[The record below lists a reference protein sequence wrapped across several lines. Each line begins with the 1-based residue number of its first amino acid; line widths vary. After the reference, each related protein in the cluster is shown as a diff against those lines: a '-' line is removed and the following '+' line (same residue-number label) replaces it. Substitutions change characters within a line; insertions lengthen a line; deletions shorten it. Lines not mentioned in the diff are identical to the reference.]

1 MSVIIDRR
9 LNDRNKSAV
18 NRERFIRR
26 YKAQIQRAVSDMVAE
41 RSIRDMERGGEVKIP
56 VRDISEPGFRN
67 APGGDREYVHPGNR
81 EFQQGDRIPRPDGGA
96 GGGGSGSGEGDGD
109 GEDGFAFTLSRD
121 EFMQIFFDDLELPRL
136 ARTTLGEIRRQKMQ
150 RAGYTQ
156 TGSPTNLSVQRSLRN
171 ALGRRIALTGA
182 ARRRLAELDAQ
193 HAAQAPAP
201 APAPD
206 DACTSDDADDARVP
220 HPVDEADTAQAVDD
234 GGAAR
239 ALEARALERAAL
251 KRRIGAVPFLEEID
265 LRFRHRV
272 AVPQPISQAVMFCL
286 MDVSASM
293 DERKKDL
300 AKRFFTLL
308 YLFLTRKYE
317 HVEVVFVRH
326 TDDAEEVDEER
337 FFHDRKTGGTVVLS
351 ALTLMHEIVTARYPG
366 SAWNIYGAQASDG
379 DAFGADPEKSR
390 GFLEQHLLPLTRH
403 FAYIEVPDPGAR
415 MSTLSAAYRRI
426 ECAHFAMREVVEH
439 RDIYPVFRDLFSR
452 QPAGAQP

>member
-26 YKAQIQRAVSDMVAE
+26 YKAQIQRAVTDMVAE
-41 RSIRDMERGGEVKIP
+41 RSIKDMEQGGEVKIP

-67 APGGDREYVHPGNR
+67 AASGDREVVHPGNR
-81 EFQQGDRIPRPDGGA
+81 EFQQGDRIPRPEGGG
-96 GGGGSGSGEGDGD
+96 GGGGSGSGEGGGD

-136 ARTTLGEIRRQKMQ
+136 ARTTLGEIRQHKLQ

-156 TGSPTNLSVQRSLRN
+156 SGSPTNLSVQRSLRN

-182 ARRRLAELDAQ
+182 ARRRLAELGAKGPADATDDGAMADGAMADGA
-193 HAAQAPAP
+193 HA
-201 APAPD
+201 
-206 DACTSDDADDARVP
+206 DADAI
-220 HPVDEADTAQAVDD
+220 EAAEPNATDGDTAI
-234 GGAAR
+234 AA
-239 ALEARALERAAL
+239 ERAVL
-251 KRRIGAVPFLEEID
+251 KRRIAAVPFLEEID

-272 AVPQPISQAVMFCL
+272 VVPQPISRAVMFCL

-326 TDDAEEVDEER
+326 TDDAEEVDEQR

-351 ALTLMHEIVTARYPG
+351 ALTLMHEIATERYPT
-366 SAWNIYGAQASDG
+366 SSWNIYGAQASDG

-390 GFLEQHLLPLTRH
+390 GFLEQQLLPLTRY
-403 FAYIEVPDPGAR
+403 FAYIEVPDEGAR

-426 ECAHFAMREVVEH
+426 ECQHFAMREVVQH

-452 QPAGAQP
+452 QPAGARS

>member
-41 RSIRDMERGGEVKIP
+41 RSIRDMEQGGEVKIP

-67 APGGDREYVHPGNR
+67 APAGDREIVHPGNR
-81 EFQQGDRIPRPDGGA
+81 EFQQGDRIPRPDGG
-96 GGGGSGSGEGDGD
+96 GGGGSGSGSGEGSAD

-136 ARTTLGEIRRQKMQ
+136 ARTTLGEIRQHKMQ

-156 TGSPTNLSVQRSLRN
+156 SGSPTNLSVQRSLRN

-182 ARRRLAELDAQ
+182 ARRRLAELDAAEAGAGVDDCDGE
-193 HAAQAPAP
+193 AA
-201 APAPD
+201 
-206 DACTSDDADDARVP
+206 
-220 HPVDEADTAQAVDD
+220 EQAVATA
-234 GGAAR
+234 GAI
-239 ALEARALERAAL
+239 ALERAAL

-300 AKRFFTLL
+300 AKRFYTLL
-308 YLFLTRKYE
+308 YLFLARKYE
-317 HVEVVFVRH
+317 HVEVVFIRH
-326 TDDAEEVDEER
+326 TDDAEEVDEQR

-351 ALTLMHEIVTARYPG
+351 ALSLMHEIVTARYPG
-366 SAWNIYGAQASDG
+366 GAWNIYGAQASDG

-390 GFLEQHLLPLTRH
+390 GFLEQHLLPVVRH

-426 ECAHFAMREVVEH
+426 ECAHFAMREVAQH

-452 QPAGAQP
+452 QPAGARA